1 MIRLTRLNDTEF
13 IINAEIIEFV
23 EAIPDTI
30 ISLQSGKKVM
40 VVEPVDEVVERII
53 EYKRRCSQPLLSS
66 VG

>member
-13 IINAEIIEFV
+13 IINAEMIELV

-53 EYKRRCSQPLLSS
+53 EHKRRCSQPLLSS